1 MVWNP
6 GSHSLMEDRFG
17 WQSQI
22 NLGPTSGWITVEKQ
36 KAPSLEGEVTVF
48 FSVAFLDSPWKC
60 VPSPTASAALL
71 GGTGTLYSNTPHTQ
85 ACRYS
90 WLVK

>member
-1 MVWNP
+1 MVWNA

-22 NLGPTSGWITVEKQ
+22 ILEPTSGWITLEKL
-36 KAPSLEGEVTVF
+36 KSSFPEGEVTVF

-60 VPSPTASAALL
+60 LPSTTAALL
-71 GGTGTLYSNTPHTQ
+71 GGTAGTLYSNTPTPTPRL
-85 ACRYS
+85 ADTVG
-90 WLVK
+90 L